1 MDTKEEDA
9 EVEPGEIISGDI
21 SAYLSLKP
29 SGDRHFPHY
38 FADKG
43 VEMVHRQCANDLA
56 DGSYET
62 VLLGRNACVT
72 EGAFSSGLDKAEN
85 GGLKMDT
92 KIEFSEPEGT
102 SKSISD
108 TFKKRSLG
116 SWERGDAVLHANG
129 TGDVIEEHKTLKRP
143 HWHKEYKVE
152 DDGAFFRSYGCN
164 NEFPDALCYGN
175 CDKVNFEAF
184 SSDADSVS
192 TVKCANSEHSSIE
205 KIDVE
210 VVKKDI
216 IENEFYK
223 KWYKYFFPRKRASS
237 HALSLY
243 TFQERKLA
251 ERRARENEAVQ
262 DTTDPVLF
270 ISKRVTEIKFDELD
284 WSESEQEAFK
294 TAFET
299 FGKNFT
305 VISKITNRDIKECI
319 TFYYRT
325 KRKSE
330 YRKKVGRYSDEQL
343 KLVVESEWSPFEIKM
358 YSQCLKLYKGNL
370 LKFASL
376 FPNKD
381 LKMFRRYYKKF
392 HEDTKECES
401 IDVQKT
407 DESPGRC
414 FKNGGGAK
422 AISRK
427 KKEDKRDKATEKNM
441 SEEYYREGLCV
452 NWRGRKEASENIA
465 DLLREWTMDERQLFA
480 IYYPHFNKNWVKFA
494 EYIKTKRI
502 SDFSR
507 YFRFYFKKLTRN
519 ERNFEAYQHEL
530 EKDRHRNLFVG
541 RKVMKRFLE
550 DDYIGSAGLLF
561 RSHQ

>member
-1 MDTKEEDA
+1 METKEEEA
-9 EVEPGEIISGDI
+9 EVEPGEIVSGDI
-21 SAYLSLKP
+21 GACLSLKP
-29 SGDRHFPHY
+29 SGSRHFSHY
-38 FADKG
+38 FAG
-43 VEMVHRQCANDLA
+43 QGGGTAHRQHVNESTK
-56 DGSYET
+56 GSYE
-62 VLLGRNACVT
+62 VELPDRKICVT
-72 EGAFSSGLDKAEN
+72 EGAFGREFEKAEN
-85 GGLKMDT
+85 AAFSRDT
-92 KIEFSEPEGT
+92 KTEHSELGGSVERLNDTQRKRGLCGWEREGAVQHA
-102 SKSISD
+102 SD
-108 TFKKRSLG
+108 TS
-116 SWERGDAVLHANG
+116 
-129 TGDVIEEHKTLKRP
+129 VIGEAKALKRP
-143 HWHKEYKVE
+143 HLHKEYKVE
-152 DDGAFFRSYGCN
+152 ESSVLLGGYACD
-164 NEFPDALCYGN
+164 NEVLDATCYVN

-184 SSDADSVS
+184 SSDADSAS
-192 TVKCANSEHSSIE
+192 TVKCANSEHSSSE
-205 KIDVE
+205 KVDAE

-223 KWYKYFFPRKRASS
+223 KWYQHFFPRKRASS
-237 HALSLY
+237 QALSLY
-243 TFQERKLA
+243 TLRERKLA
-251 ERRARENEAVQ
+251 ERRARENEAILESA
-262 DTTDPVLF
+262 DPVLF
-270 ISKRVTEIKFDELD
+270 ISKRGTAIKFDELD

-305 VISKITNRDIKECI
+305 VISKLTNRDIKECI

-325 KRKSE
+325 KRTNE

-392 HEDTKECES
+392 HEDTKECENA
-401 IDVQKT
+401 DGQKGGERADGCLT
-407 DESPGRC
+407 
-414 FKNGGGAK
+414 NGSGTGAVG
-422 AISRK
+422 RK
-427 KKEDKRDKATEKNM
+427 KKDDRGDKATKKDMAGACCKEDTC
-441 SEEYYREGLCV
+441 G
-452 NWRGRKEASENIA
+452 NWRGRKEAPENVA
-465 DLLREWTMDERQLFA
+465 ALLREWTMDERQLFA

-519 ERNFEAYQHEL
+519 ERNFEAYQCEL

-541 RKVMKRFLE
+541 RKEMKRSHG
-550 DDYIGSAGLLF
+550 DDYIESAGLLF
-561 RSHQ
+561 RPHL